1 MSKTS
6 AAGTNLRDAVENP
19 APTIEALS
27 QPTVVITEQEIVF
40 STAAAAALPR
50 TTPTRGVI
58 GALRAMFRHS
68 VQDAQPTPRHY
79 PPCRAAFLE
88 RAAMTREMRRLS
100 LD

>member
-6 AAGTNLRDAVENP
+6 AASTNLRDAVENP
-19 APTIEALS
+19 APAIETVS
-27 QPTVVITEQEIVF
+27 QPTVVITEQEVVF

-50 TTPTRGVI
+50 TKPTRGVI

-79 PPCRAAFLE
+79 PPRRTAFLE
-88 RAAMTREMRRLS
+88 RAAMTQEMHRL
-100 LD
+100 